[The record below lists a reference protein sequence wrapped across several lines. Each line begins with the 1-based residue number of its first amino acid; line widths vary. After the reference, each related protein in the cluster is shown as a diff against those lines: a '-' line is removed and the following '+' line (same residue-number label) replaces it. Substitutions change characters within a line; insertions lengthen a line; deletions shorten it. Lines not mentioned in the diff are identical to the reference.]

1 MRRSIMAFIYGD
13 RHQKHLF
20 PPSVDEYIEPD
31 APVRAYDAFVEALD
45 LDELGIDTDSRKV
58 GNPRYEPKAML
69 KLQVYGYSYGIRSS
83 RKLERET
90 HYNLSFIWLTGGLKP
105 DHKTIAEFRRNN
117 KSALKKVL
125 KQCAHICVE
134 LKLIAGN
141 TLFIDGTKIR
151 ANASISNSWSKKRC
165 EKALSKIDE
174 RIEEML
180 SQCEAADEAQAG
192 QPSWVGMEEELG
204 NAETLKSRVKGILK
218 EITENGRQSHNVVDT
233 DCTKI
238 KGRQGSHAGYNA
250 QIVVDEEYGL
260 IVSSDVVSENNDLN
274 QFSSQVEHANEVL
287 DKKCET
293 ACADAGYA
301 TTDELKKIADQN
313 IKVVVP
319 SKRQTAGERKKK
331 EFDKEKFRYDRDR
344 DCYICPEGNELSSR
358 SMNKSKGC
366 RNYRIVDAHLCLKCP
381 HFGRCTKDRF
391 GRSIQR
397 FLNEDLKEKFEAD
410 YKKPES
416 REIYNLRKQKVEL
429 PFGHMKRNLGVNGFL
444 LRGLEGVRGEMSLFA
459 TCFNM
464 ARMITIFGV
473 KVLIRKMKEAGKAC
487 LRPAMG

>member
-1 MRRSIMAFIYGD
+1 MAFIRGD
-13 RHQKHLF
+13 RNQKQLF
-20 PPSVDEYIEPD
+20 PPSIDEYIKED
-31 APVRAYDAFVEALD
+31 APVRAYDALVEALD
-45 LDELGIDTDSRKV
+45 LEELGIDTNEHRI

-69 KLQVYGYSYGIRSS
+69 KLLVYGYSYGFRSS

-90 HYNLSFIWLTGGLKP
+90 HYNVSFMWLMGGLKP
-105 DHKTIAEFRRNN
+105 NYKTIAEFRRNN

-125 KQCAHICVE
+125 KQCARICME

-141 TLFIDGTKIR
+141 TLFVDGTKIR

-180 SQCEAADEAQAG
+180 SQCESADEAEAG
-192 QPSWVGMEEELG
+192 QASWVEMEEELG
-204 NAETLKSRVKGILK
+204 NAEALKVRVKGILK
-218 EITENGRQSHNVVDT
+218 EITENGKPSHNVVDT

-250 QIVVDEEYGL
+250 QIAVDEQHGL
-260 IVSSDVVSENNDLN
+260 IVSCDVVSESNDLN

-301 TTDELKKIADQN
+301 TTDELKKIADQD

-319 SKRQTAGERKKK
+319 SARQTAGERKKK
-331 EFDKEKFRYDRDR
+331 EFGKEKFSYDRES
-344 DCYICPEGNELSSR
+344 DCYICPEGNELLYRNTNRSR
-358 SMNKSKGC
+358 NC
-366 RNYRIVDAHLCLKCP
+366 RNYRISDVQLCRKCP

-391 GRSIQR
+391 GRSIQQ

-416 REIYNLRKQKVEL
+416 QEIYNLRKQKVEL

-444 LRGLEGVRGEMSLFA
+444 LRGLKGVRGEMSLFA

-473 KVLIRKMKEAGKAC
+473 TVLIRKMKEAGKSC